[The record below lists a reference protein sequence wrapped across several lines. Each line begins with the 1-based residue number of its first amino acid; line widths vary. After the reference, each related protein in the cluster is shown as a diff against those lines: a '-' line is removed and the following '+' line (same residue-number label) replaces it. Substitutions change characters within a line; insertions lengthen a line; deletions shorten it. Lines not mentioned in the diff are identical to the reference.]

1 MRYLLHNTQ
10 PHELAGRQEYLY
22 DIFQMYFL
30 PGQPEGSYIP
40 LMPMGTSDPDIL
52 FIAGHANTVWN
63 HLSARIDQI
72 PEKTI
77 VITSCLGYTFG
88 RFTEKRISMS
98 LIFTRHTASFIPGSL
113 TDLASQF
120 LMQNSIII
128 MPRETFGPGYSTLMS
143 VYQIRRKNEIRIT

>member
-10 PHELAGRQEYLY
+10 LHELAGRQEYLY

-40 LMPMGTSDPDIL
+40 LMPIGTSDPDIL
-52 FIAGHANTVWN
+52 FITGHSNTVWN
-63 HLSARIDQI
+63 HLPAWIDQI

-88 RFTEKRISMS
+88 HFSRKKGMYFSISDAELNFYNATGDIWTRVQHAYVRLPDKEK
-98 LIFTRHTASFIPGSL
+98 
-113 TDLASQF
+113 
-120 LMQNSIII
+120 
-128 MPRETFGPGYSTLMS
+128 
-143 VYQIRRKNEIRIT
+143 K